1 MSVTSGSLRIGIY
14 EPADS
19 DEALDLEARSPQ
31 GRAFRLR
38 FERAYFH
45 RRAENFDT
53 WRMVTARREGELVGI
68 AGGALKP
75 ALRDGRS
82 TTAAYVFD
90 VRVAPEERRGRIAQ
104 RLIQEL
110 ALWARQTAEFSYGF
124 LAGDNVASSRLATE
138 IFGTGT
144 APACRYL
151 VYPILRGTRAAGE
164 AKEAPAPDIHQ
175 RFLNNRGPFD
185 LYCDPHLAFAAE
197 GYVGSWIAS
206 QDGGTASCSAW
217 SNEKTMAE
225 IVDRVPPSLTAAGTL
240 LRHWPLKLLPLP
252 PIPQPGDRVRS
263 WYLFDFDASDGAS
276 AARLMKSVAVAARS
290 RGIDYCYIIHR
301 GDEPWIE
308 DLRRRVPRLFA
319 PIVPYSIISQM
330 LDDGSP
336 IFFKSPYIDIRDV

>member
-1 MSVTSGSLRIGIY
+1 MSVTSGSLRIGVY
-14 EPADS
+14 DPADS
-19 DEALDLEARSPQ
+19 DEALNLEARSPQ

-38 FERAYFH
+38 FERSYFH
-45 RRAENFDT
+45 RRAENFDP

-75 ALRDGRS
+75 ALRDGRP

-110 ALWARQTAEFSYGF
+110 ALWARQTAEFSYGY

-151 VYPILRGTRAAGE
+151 VYPILRSRSAGGE
-164 AKEAPAPDIHQ
+164 AEEAPPRDVHQ
-175 RFLNNRGPFD
+175 RFVDRRGPFD
-185 LYCDPHLAFAAE
+185 LYCDPQPAFSAE
-197 GYVGSWIAS
+197 GYVGSWSAS
-206 QDGGTASCSAW
+206 KGGETASCSAW
-217 SNEKTMAE
+217 SNETTMAE
-225 IVDRVPPSLTAAGTL
+225 VVERVPPSLAAAGAL
-240 LRHWPLKLLPLP
+240 LRHWPFKLLPLP
-252 PIPQPGDRVRS
+252 PIPRPGDRVRS
-263 WYLFDFDASDGAS
+263 WYLFDFDASDGA
-276 AARLMKSVAVAARS
+276 AATTLMKTVGLAARS

-301 GDEPWIE
+301 GEEPWIA